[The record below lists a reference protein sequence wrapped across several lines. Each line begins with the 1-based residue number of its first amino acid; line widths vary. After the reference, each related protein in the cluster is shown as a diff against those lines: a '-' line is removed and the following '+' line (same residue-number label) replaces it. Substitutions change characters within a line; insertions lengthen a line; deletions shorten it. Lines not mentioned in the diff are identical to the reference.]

1 MGRYTAPMPSLP
13 VVAIVG
19 RPNVGKS
26 TLFNRMVGERAAI
39 VEDTA
44 GTTRDRVYGEADWN
58 GRRFMMVDTGGLEL
72 APGSTIEERVQD
84 QAQVAIEE
92 ADVVLFVVDAA
103 AGLAPLDHEVAD
115 RLRRAHRPTILVINK
130 ADNPRREAEGAEF
143 YALGFDPAI
152 TISAQHGRNT
162 GDLADLIVDRLPAKP
177 DPAEPEPE
185 PSVSSDDS
193 RPMRSWP
200 SWRDRCR
207 TAPGGDRRAPEHR
220 QVDARQPGPR
230 PRADDRQRGAGHDP

>member
-1 MGRYTAPMPSLP
+1 MTG
-13 VVAIVG
+13 
-19 RPNVGKS
+19 
-26 TLFNRMVGERAAI
+26 
-39 VEDTA
+39 
-44 GTTRDRVYGEADWN
+44 VYGEADWN

-162 GDLADLIVDRLPAKP
+162 GDLADLIVDRLPKEGP
-177 DPAEPEPE
+177 ITEPELE
-185 PSVSSDDS
+185 ESSVSSDELPTDEELAELAETDVGPPRVAIVG
-193 RPMRSWP
+193 RPNTGKSTLVNRVLGHERMIVSEVP
-200 SWRDRCR
+200 GTTRD
-207 TAPGGDRRAPEHR
+207 A
-220 QVDARQPGPR
+220 VDAEVMVDGEPLILI
-230 PRADDRQRGAGHDP
+230 DTAGIRRREA